1 MLNKYIM
8 NFRKKEADII
18 KLWVA
23 LVKQVVD
30 YDTNIHE
37 EWFIDDYLLAST
49 IFKNEFYDKYK
60 SQQS

>member
-1 MLNKYIM
+1 M

-49 IFKNEFYDKYK
+49 IFKNEFYDKYR
-60 SQQS
+60 SQQI

>member
-1 MLNKYIM
+1 M

-49 IFKNEFYDKYK
+49 IFKNEFYDNIKRMYN
-60 SQQS
+60 QCQTM